1 MEKPVKVLVVDDDK
15 DILSLLSIKLKKE
28 GFSVMT
34 ESSPIKALEIFSLE
48 NFDVVLLDQR
58 MPEMEGI
65 EFLDYIKDSNR
76 DIPVIIMTAFAEI
89 KDAVEAIKKGAY
101 HFITKPIDFEE
112 LKVILHQALNFSLLK
127 KEVKE
132 LKEIINTD
140 IIAESKQMK
149 SIIQQVNRIAP
160 FDINVLITGESGT
173 GKEVL
178 SKYIHKNSKR
188 KNKPFIAINCGAIP
202 HDLLESELFG
212 YSKGAFT
219 GAYSDKKGIIEE
231 ANGGTLFLDEIG
243 ELPLDLQV
251 KLLRVLQENE
261 IKPIGSNKPKK
272 INVRFIAATN
282 KNLERLIKEGKFRED
297 LFYRLNVISI
307 KIPPLRQ
314 RKEDIIPLAK
324 FFLKKY
330 SLKYEIPE
338 KKLSEKAIQQL
349 LDYNWKGNIRELEH
363 AIERTILVTNGY
375 IINKIEGIPVSKSY
389 IKIKPFKEAKEEFE
403 RNYLENLLKETGWN
417 ISKASKLSKKTRAEI
432 YRLMKKYHI
441 SN

>member
-1 MEKPVKVLVVDDDK
+1 MEKPVKVLIVDDDK

-34 ESSPIKALEIFSLE
+34 ENSPIKALEIFSLE